1 MALFVDG
8 PVSTIDDLT
17 HQDSGFLDV
26 AETCGIDATTKLW
39 LAHEEL
45 ETDLQLWLD
54 RPRPTVELVFGPVL
68 RMEQVV
74 VTPQLKRWG
83 TMQAL
88 SMFYRDA
95 YFSQLVDRYQARW
108 DEYSRLTRDAYERFV
123 ASGLGIML
131 NPVRKA
137 AIPVLGSVAGP
148 QQGGEFYASV
158 AWVNASGQ
166 EGAASDAA
174 SIRIAD
180 NNLMTVSAVN
190 QPAGTTGFN
199 VYAGSSLAGM
209 AAQNDIPLAPG
220 ASFTYVP
227 GFATQGRGP
236 GSGQK
241 PDVVRPLAR
250 TLLRG

>member
-8 PVSTIDDLT
+8 PVSSIDDLT
-17 HQDSGFLDV
+17 HQDSGLLDV
-26 AETCGIDATTKLW
+26 AETCGIDVTTKLW

-54 RPRPTVELVFGPVL
+54 RPRPTLEMAFGPVL
-68 RMEQVV
+68 HMEQVV
-74 VTPQLKRWG
+74 VTPPLKRWG

-88 SMFYRDA
+88 SLFYRDA

-123 ASGLGIML
+123 ASGLGIVQS
-131 NPVRKA
+131 PVHKA
-137 AIPVLGSVAGP
+137 AIPVLSTVSGP
-148 QQGGEFYASV
+148 QPGGTFYGSV
-158 AWVNASGQ
+158 AWVNAAGQ

-174 SIRIAD
+174 SITVAD
-180 NNLMTVSAVN
+180 NNLMTVSAVSS
-190 QPAGTTGFN
+190 AADAAGFN
-199 VYAGSSLAGM
+199 VYAGNALNAM
-209 AAQNDIPLAPG
+209 VRQNNIPLVPG

-227 GFATQGRGP
+227 GFTTAGPAP
-236 GSGQK
+236 GSGQR

>member
-45 ETDLQLWLD
+45 ETDLELWLD
-54 RPRPTVELVFGPVL
+54 RPRPTLELVFGPL
-68 RMEQVV
+68 LHIEQVV
-74 VTPQLKRWG
+74 VTPSLKRWG

-108 DEYSRLTRDAYERFV
+108 DEYSRLTRDAYQRFV
-123 ASGLGIML
+123 ASGLGIVL
-131 NPVRKA
+131 TPVRKA
-137 AIPVLGSVAGP
+137 SIPLLGSVAGP
-148 QQGGEFYASV
+148 QTGGEFYASV
-158 AWVNASGQ
+158 AWVNAAGQ
-166 EGAASDAA
+166 EGAASEAT
-174 SIRIAD
+174 SITIAD

-190 QPAGTTGFN
+190 PPGSAAGFN
-199 VYAGSSLAGM
+199 VYAGNSLSGM
-209 AAQNDIPLAPG
+209 VAQNQVPLAPG
-220 ASFTYVP
+220 SSFAYVP
-227 GFATQGRGP
+227 GFTTQGRGP
-236 GSGQK
+236 STGQR